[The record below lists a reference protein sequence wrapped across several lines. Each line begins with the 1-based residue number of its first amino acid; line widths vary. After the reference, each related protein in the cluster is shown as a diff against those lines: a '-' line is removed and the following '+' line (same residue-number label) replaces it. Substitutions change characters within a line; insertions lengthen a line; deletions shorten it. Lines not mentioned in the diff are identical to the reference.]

1 MAEQKTEGG
10 AAGVPAGARGK
21 KKIKKKEAVRRSLQK
36 LGTDAPL
43 KEIQADIKKRFGIV
57 MTTNHISTSRGEIR
71 KEAGKSKPASKTVD
85 TKPAAQPARA
95 APANGKRTTVAMQDV
110 LTLEALV
117 RRVGADHLKTL
128 IDVMSR

>member
-1 MAEQKTEGG
+1 VSAS
-10 AAGVPAGARGK
+10 AGGK
-21 KKIKKKEAVRRSLQK
+21 KKIKKKEAVRRSLAK

-43 KEIQADIKKRFGIV
+43 KDIQADIKKRFGLT

-71 KEAGKSKPASKTVD
+71 KEAGKSKSASKTVD
-85 TKPAAQPARA
+85 TKPAAQPA
-95 APANGKRTTVAMQDV
+95 NGKKTTVAMQDV

-128 IDVMSR
+128 IDVMSK